1 MHDLCLDILY
11 LHLHL
16 CPHISNICSTGPNEK
31 QFSLL
36 NSVPVQT
43 ESQSPTDGER
53 LTSELKDIIRSFTQ
67 KVQMS

>member
-1 MHDLCLDILY
+1 MHDLCLDILH

-16 CPHISNICSTGPNEK
+16 FPHILSICSTGPSEK
-31 QFSLL
+31 QFSLH

-43 ESQSPTDGER
+43 ESQSTTDGER
-53 LTSELKDIIRSFTQ
+53 LTSELRDIIRSFTQ